1 MSADVSLLLKQR
13 LAEIKDRFPSVIAE
27 VRGEGLLIG
36 LRAVVPSGDLV
47 DALRD
52 EKVLAVA
59 AGDNVVRLLPPLI
72 VSEAEI
78 AEGVRRLEK
87 ACARLGRGAA
97 ERGRGGRMSAKG
109 VRHFLD
115 LTDIPKA
122 ELRGMIEASCA
133 MKAKLK
139 RKGPPSKGP
148 LAGKTLALIFEK
160 PSTRTRVSFDV
171 AMRQLGG
178 DVIMLTGQEMQ
189 LGRGETIADT
199 ARVLSRYVDAIMI
212 RILDPDALAEL
223 AEHATVPVINGL
235 TRRSHPCQV
244 MADVMTFEEH
254 RGPIRGKTVAW
265 TGDANNVLA
274 SWMHAAERFDFQ
286 MRVATPAGAR
296 AEEVA
301 HRLGQG
307 LEGRDQ
313 HRHRPG
319 RGGQGRRLRR
329 HRHLGLDGRPR
340 TAPAGTT
347 C

>member
-1 MSADVSLLLKQR
+1 
-13 LAEIKDRFPSVIAE
+13 
-27 VRGEGLLIG
+27 
-36 LRAVVPSGDLV
+36 
-47 DALRD
+47 
-52 EKVLAVA
+52 
-59 AGDNVVRLLPPLI
+59 
-72 VSEAEI
+72 
-78 AEGVRRLEK
+78 
-87 ACARLGRGAA
+87 
-97 ERGRGGRMSAKG
+97 MSAKG

-139 RKGPPSKGP
+139 REGPLADRP

-160 PSTRTRVSFDV
+160 PSTRTRVSFDI

-244 MADVMTFEEH
+244 LADVMTFEEH

-265 TGDANNVLA
+265 TGDANNVLT
-274 SWMHAAERFDFQ
+274 SWLHAAERFDFQ
-286 MRVATPAGAR
+286 MRVAAR
-296 AEEVA
+296 RSL
-301 HRLGQG
+301 HRRSGSSTG
-307 LEGRDQ
+307 S
-313 HRHRPG
+313 
-319 RGGQGRRLRR
+319 
-329 HRHLGLDGRPR
+329 RPR
-340 TAPAGTT
+340 RRRSASAPIRTRP
-347 C
+347 

>member
-1 MSADVSLLLKQR
+1 
-13 LAEIKDRFPSVIAE
+13 
-27 VRGEGLLIG
+27 
-36 LRAVVPSGDLV
+36 
-47 DALRD
+47 
-52 EKVLAVA
+52 
-59 AGDNVVRLLPPLI
+59 
-72 VSEAEI
+72 
-78 AEGVRRLEK
+78 
-87 ACARLGRGAA
+87 
-97 ERGRGGRMSAKG
+97 MSAKSL
-109 VRHFLD
+109 RHFLD

-139 RKGPPSKGP
+139 REGPLADRP

-160 PSTRTRVSFDV
+160 PSTRTRVSFDI

-254 RGPIRGKTVAW
+254 RGSIQGKTVAW

-274 SWMHAAERFDFQ
+274 SWLHAAERFDFQ
-286 MRVATPAGAR
+286 MRVATPPELAPKKWLTDWVKASKAEIRIGTDPDEAVKDADCVVTDTWVSMGDRNGAR
-296 AEEVA
+296 RHNLLKPYQVNARLMARAKPDALFMHCLPAHRGEEVTDEVIDGPQSVVFDEA
-301 HRLGQG
+301 ENRLHAQKGI
-307 LEGRDQ
+307 LAWCLHAGR
-313 HRHRPG
+313 
-319 RGGQGRRLRR
+319 
-329 HRHLGLDGRPR
+329 
-340 TAPAGTT
+340 
-347 C
+347 